1 MRNKGDRLRIRRA
14 DLADLSMVSE
24 IVERAYGIYVE
35 RIGMRPGP
43 MDADHRSAIDR
54 EQVWVAAE
62 GETMAGL
69 IVLVEN
75 PDHLLIENVAVDP
88 ASQGEGIGRMLMSFA
103 EDSARA
109 AGLDVICLYTHEKMS
124 ENLALYARLGYRE
137 FERRRETAFG
147 RVFDRVFLR
156 KDLSAAS

>member
-1 MRNKGDRLRIRRA
+1 MRSKGDRLRIRRA
-14 DLADLSMVSE
+14 DLADLPAVRE
-24 IVERAYGIYVE
+24 VVARAYGVYVE

-43 MDADHRSAIDR
+43 MDADHRAEIDR
-54 EQVWVAAE
+54 GLVWLAAE
-62 GETMAGL
+62 GETVLGL

-88 ASQGEGIGRMLMSFA
+88 AHQGAGVGRALLGFA
-103 EDSARA
+103 EDTARE
-109 AGLDVICLYTHEKMS
+109 AGLDATRLYTHEKMS

-137 FERRRETAFG
+137 FERRDEGGFA
-147 RVFDRVFLR
+147 RVFLS